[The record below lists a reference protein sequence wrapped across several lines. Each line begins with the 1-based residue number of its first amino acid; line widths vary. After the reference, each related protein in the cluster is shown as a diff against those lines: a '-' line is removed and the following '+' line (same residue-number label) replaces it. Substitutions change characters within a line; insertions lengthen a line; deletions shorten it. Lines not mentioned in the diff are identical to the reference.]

1 MSEIAVIEGKTD
13 TALAP
18 AQANVNPDRRADV
31 DAKHERVA
39 KLLEEQGWEGL
50 LILDPANVAWFTSG
64 ATARGLCPDWEQPA
78 LFITP
83 MQRWVLASNAESQRL
98 FDEELDGM
106 GFLLKEWQWDWR
118 RDYLL
123 RSLAQ
128 AKRLACDRPFL
139 DLPSAAEW
147 LAERRRCLTPYEQ
160 ACCRQLA
167 EVVVHAVEAACRNLQ
182 PRETEREVAGQVAH
196 RLLRRGAWPV
206 HISVSA
212 DGRSQ
217 RYRRHGFT
225 AVPIER
231 WCVVSA
237 TGRKYGL
244 HVSVARTV
252 SFGAAEPAVRE
263 AHYNACKVLAALVA
277 ASWPDAIVREV
288 FQAARR
294 IYDLV
299 GAEHEWH
306 YAPLGYVLGRE
317 PVEAVLYPDM
327 DAAMQIGWTL
337 FWSPSIGPATSGET
351 VVVTSQGPTVLTS
364 VEAWPVVLV
373 RVSGMQLQ
381 LPGILER

>member
-1 MSEIAVIEGKTD
+1 MD
-13 TALAP
+13 TAAVVESQTHLPLAESGRS
-18 AQANVNPDRRADV
+18 VNPDRRADI

-39 KLLEEQGWEGL
+39 KFLEERGWEAL
-50 LILDPANVAWFTSG
+50 LLLDPANVAWFTSG
-64 ATARGLCPDWEQPA
+64 ATARGLCSESELPA
-78 LFITP
+78 VFVTAS
-83 MQRWVLASNAESQRL
+83 QRWLLASNAESQRL

-128 AKRLACDRPFL
+128 AKRLGCDRPWGE
-139 DLPSAAEW
+139 LPSAADW

-167 EVVVHAVEAACRNLQ
+167 EVVVHAVEAACRNFQ
-182 PRETEREVAGQVAH
+182 PRETERELAGQIAH

-206 HISVSA
+206 QISVSA
-212 DGRSQ
+212 DGRSLQ
-217 RYRRHGFT
+217 YRRHGFT

-231 WCVVSA
+231 WCAVSA
-237 TGRKYGL
+237 TAKKYGL
-244 HVSVARTV
+244 HVTASRTV
-252 SFGAAEPAVRE
+252 SFGAAEAPLRQ
-263 AHYNACKVLAALVA
+263 AHQNACKILAALTA

-294 IYDLV
+294 IYTLV

-306 YAPLGYVLGRE
+306 AAPIGYITGRE
-317 PVEAVLYPDM
+317 PAETAVYPDSEAV
-327 DAAMQIGWTL
+327 MQVGWTL
-337 FWSPSIGPATSGET
+337 VWSPGVGPALTGDT
-351 VVVTSQGPTVLTS
+351 VTVTAQGPQILTR
-364 VEAWPVVLV
+364 VEAWPVVLI
-373 RVSGMQLQ
+373 RVSGMELQ

>member
-1 MSEIAVIEGKTD
+1 M
-13 TALAP
+13 
-18 AQANVNPDRRADV
+18 NPDRRADV
-31 DAKHERVA
+31 DGKHERLA
-39 KLLEEQGWEGL
+39 KFLEEQGWEGL
-50 LILDPANVAWFTSG
+50 LILEPANVAWFTSG
-64 ATARGLCPDWEQPA
+64 LTSRGLCPDWDLPA

-83 MQRWVLASNAESQRL
+83 TQRWLLACNAESQRL
-98 FDEELDGM
+98 FDEELDGL

-128 AKRLACDRPFL
+128 AKKLASDRPFG
-139 DLPSAAEW
+139 DLPNVAEW
-147 LAERRRCLTPYEQ
+147 LAQRRRCLTPYEQ
-160 ACCRQLA
+160 ACCKQLA

-206 HISVSA
+206 QISVSA

-225 AVPIER
+225 AMPIER
-231 WCVVSA
+231 WCTVSA
-237 TGRKYGL
+237 TARKYGL
-244 HVSVARTV
+244 HASATRTV
-252 SFGAAEPAVRE
+252 SFGPAEAKVRE
-263 AHYNACKVLAALVA
+263 AHANVCKILASLIA
-277 ASWPDAIVREV
+277 ASWPDAILREV

-306 YAPLGYVLGRE
+306 NAPIGYVLGRE
-317 PVEAVLYPDM
+317 TVEAVVYPDS
-327 DAAMQIGWTL
+327 DVAMQLGWTL
-337 FWSPSIGPATSGET
+337 LWSPSIGAAMTGET
-351 VVVTSQGPTVLTS
+351 VVVTSQGPQVLTS
-364 VEAWPVVLV
+364 VEAWPIIAV
-373 RVSGMQLQ
+373 RVSGMQIQ

>member
-1 MSEIAVIEGKTD
+1 MSEVAVIGVGAE

-18 AQANVNPDRRADV
+18 SGLNVNPDRRADI

-39 KLLEEQGWEGL
+39 KFLEEQGWEGL
-50 LILDPANVAWFTSG
+50 LILEPANVAWFTSG

-78 LFITP
+78 VFITP
-83 MQRWVLASNAESQRL
+83 TQRWLLASNAEAQRL

-128 AKRLACDRPFL
+128 AKRLGCDRQEL

-147 LAERRRCLTPYEQ
+147 LRERRRRLTPYEQ
-160 ACCRQLA
+160 ACCKSLA
-167 EVVVHAVEAACRNLQ
+167 EVVVHAVEAACRNMQ
-182 PRETEREVAGQVAH
+182 PRDTEREVAGQVAH

-206 HISVSA
+206 HISVGA
-212 DGRSQ
+212 DGRTQ
-217 RYRRHGFT
+217 KYRRHGFT
-225 AVPIER
+225 AVPVER
-231 WCVVSA
+231 WCTVSA
-237 TGRKYGL
+237 TARKYGL
-244 HVSVARTV
+244 HVSVTRTV
-252 SFGAAEPAVRE
+252 SFGPPDKALVE
-263 AHYNACKVLAALVA
+263 AHQSACKVLAALIA
-277 ASWPDAIVREV
+277 ASWPDTIVGEV

-306 YAPLGYVLGRE
+306 AAPLGYVLGRE
-317 PVEAVLYPDM
+317 PVEAILYPDSQS
-327 DAAMQIGWTL
+327 AMQEGWTL
-337 FWSPSIGPATSGET
+337 LWSPSVGPALTGEA
-351 VVVTSQGPTVLTS
+351 VVVTAQGPQVLTT

-373 RVSGMQLQ
+373 RVSGIQVQ
-381 LPGILER
+381 IAGILER

>member
-1 MSEIAVIEGKTD
+1 MSEAAVRESGTQLGWSA
-13 TALAP
+13 TG
-18 AQANVNPDRRADV
+18 QSVNLDRRADI
-31 DAKHERVA
+31 DAKHERVS
-39 KLLEEQGWEGL
+39 KWLQEQGWEGL
-50 LILDPANVAWFTSG
+50 LLLEPANVAWFTSG
-64 ATARGLCPDWEQPA
+64 ATSRGLCPEGEQPA
-78 LFITP
+78 LLITP
-83 MQRWVLASNAESQRL
+83 TQRWLLASNAEAQRL
-98 FDEELDGM
+98 FDEELDGL
-106 GFLLKEWQWDWR
+106 GFMLKEWQWDWR

-128 AKRLACDRPFL
+128 AKRLACDRAYL

-160 ACCRQLA
+160 ACCKQLA
-167 EVVVHAVEAACRNLQ
+167 EVVVHAVEAACRNFQ
-182 PRETEREVAGQVAH
+182 PRESERELAGQVAH

-206 HISVSA
+206 HISVIA

-225 AVPIER
+225 AMPIER

-237 TGRKYGL
+237 TARKYGL
-244 HVSVARTV
+244 HVSVCRTV
-252 SFGAAEPAVRE
+252 SFGPPEPSVRE
-263 AHYNACKVLAALVA
+263 AHANACKILAALTA

-306 YAPLGYVLGRE
+306 AAPIGHLMGRE
-317 PVEAVLYPDM
+317 AIELVIYPDS
-327 DAAMQIGWTL
+327 DTVMQVGWTL
-337 FWSPSIGPATSGET
+337 FWSPCVGPALMGDT
-351 VVVTSQGPTVLTS
+351 VVVTTQGPQILTT
-364 VEAWPVVLV
+364 VEAWPIVLV
-373 RVSGMQLQ
+373 RVSGMQVQ